1 MRILEVY
8 GLINEGDI
16 APDFT
21 LLSSKGPEVSLSDFR
36 GENIVLYF
44 YPKDNTPGCTTEAC
58 GFRDAH
64 EKFASLNAVI
74 IGVSRDTAASHR
86 KFADKYDLPFL
97 LLSDTEE
104 TVCKQYDVLKEKK
117 MFGKTGIGIERST
130 FIIDKEGQVVKI
142 YRKVKVKDHV
152 VEALSFIKDNLN

>member
-1 MRILEVY
+1 MRILEVF
-8 GLINEGDI
+8 GLFKEGDM

-21 LLSSKGPEVSLSDFR
+21 LLSHNDREVSLSDFR
-36 GENIVLYF
+36 GKNVVLYF

-58 GFRDAH
+58 DFRDAH
-64 EKFASLNAVI
+64 EKFSNLNAVI

-86 KFADKYDLPFL
+86 KFVDKYDLPFL

-104 TVCKQYDVLKEKK
+104 TVCKLYDVLKEKK

-130 FIIDKEGQVVKI
+130 FIIDKEGKVVKI

-152 VEALSFIKDNLN
+152 KEALAFIKANLH